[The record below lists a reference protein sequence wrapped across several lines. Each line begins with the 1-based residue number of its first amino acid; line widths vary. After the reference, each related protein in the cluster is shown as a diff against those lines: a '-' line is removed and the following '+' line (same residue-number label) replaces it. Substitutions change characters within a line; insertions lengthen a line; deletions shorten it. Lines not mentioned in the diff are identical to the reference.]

1 MLTFR
6 QMEKFVRIGNFQ
18 SFSCER
24 VNSSLLQS
32 WEWIR
37 KYQRGT
43 SVVAWWEHAK
53 GWEDAFEDNQFIFP
67 LVSESCGLLLSSRI
81 KEFKKYAA
89 QKHSVEEN
97 SLILKFLII
106 NNPSSPQAD
115 SPCLQELKNL
125 RNMPHT
131 KILRRRKLN
140 TLHKVHYN
148 LAFFNISRA
157 SAICAEKSILSMLL
171 LTLSAFFTK
180 RAASSPVNVG
190 IKQKQ
195 LFLWHYYG

>member
-1 MLTFR
+1 M
-6 QMEKFVRIGNFQ
+6 RII
-18 SFSCER
+18 
-24 VNSSLLQS
+24 NSSFL
-32 WEWIR
+32 W
-37 KYQRGT
+37 
-43 SVVAWWEHAK
+43 SVSPADSYCHQELKNLRSTLH
-53 GWEDAFEDNQFIFP
+53 
-67 LVSESCGLLLSSRI
+67 
-81 KEFKKYAA
+81 
-89 QKHSVEEN
+89 KHSVEEN
-97 SLILKFLII
+97 SLIFRKLKETPSRWSVGPTDKSLKFLIET
-106 NNPSSPQAD
+106 NPLSPQAD
-115 SPCLQELKNL
+115 SLCLQELKNL

-157 SAICAEKSILSMLL
+157 SAICAEKSFLSMLL

-195 LFLWHYYG
+195 LFL